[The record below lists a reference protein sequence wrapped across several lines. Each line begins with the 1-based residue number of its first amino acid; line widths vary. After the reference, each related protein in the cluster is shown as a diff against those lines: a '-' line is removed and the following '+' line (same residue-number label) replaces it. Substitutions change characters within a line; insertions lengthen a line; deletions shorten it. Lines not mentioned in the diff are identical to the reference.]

1 MSADA
6 VMIRDVV
13 LSPDAADLVRR
24 KLASGQFATESE
36 VIVEGLR
43 SLADRE
49 AEIERWLHDEVAAT
63 FDAVAADPSGET
75 VSAHDVFAGLR
86 RRHAERLSKAGA

>member
-43 SLADRE
+43 SLADR
-49 AEIERWLHDEVAAT
+49 D
-63 FDAVAADPSGET
+63 
-75 VSAHDVFAGLR
+75 
-86 RRHAERLSKAGA
+86 